1 MNKIWLIIQREF
13 LHRIRKRSFL
23 IITLLGPVLFGALIT
38 APAFLSNIQLEK
50 RIILVHDRAT
60 ILDFHQGNSDISFN
74 YMDPSKFDLQK
85 AKEYLKQNPQ
95 YYALLYI
102 PTGESWDPDY
112 IATGVAMYSQGDI
125 SLKVQSY
132 IESLIKS
139 KIQEEKLKLLGVDPS
154 VVKQSE
160 TNVRLRTFYVE
171 EADKAEKQSATE
183 LKFVLAFIGSLLI
196 YLFIFLYGSMVMR
209 GIIEEKSNRIVEI
222 IITSVKPFQLM
233 MGKIIGI
240 ALTGLLQFAIWVVLS
255 TVVYAVAS
263 QVLFREK
270 FEAARVLAAQ
280 QEQIRAEGSSIPMD
294 IDRSLEIINAIQTI
308 NFPLVLSL
316 FVFYFLFGYLAYGAL
331 FAIVGSTVDNEADS
345 QQLVFPISI
354 PLIISIISMSAII
367 DNPESTLATAL
378 SYIPLTSP
386 VIMMARIP
394 FGIPWW
400 ETGLSMII
408 LIIFFIMATWV
419 AGRIYRVGI
428 LMYGK
433 KFSFSDIIRWFS
445 YRM

>member
-1 MNKIWLIIQREF
+1 MNKIWLIIRREF
-13 LHRIRKRSFL
+13 LHRVRKRSFL
-23 IITLLGPVLFGALIT
+23 IITLLGPFLFGALIT
-38 APAFLSNIQLEK
+38 APAFLSEIQLEK
-50 RIILVHDRAT
+50 RVILVHDRAT
-60 ILDFHQGNSDISFN
+60 LLDFHQGNADIRFT
-74 YMDPSKFDLQK
+74 YIDPSKYDLQQ
-85 AKEYLKQNPQ
+85 AKEYLKENPQ
-95 YYALLYI
+95 FYALLYI
-102 PTGESWDPDY
+102 PTGETWDPDFMAAG
-112 IATGVAMYSQGDI
+112 IAMYSLGDI

-132 IESLIKS
+132 AESLIKS
-139 KIQEEKLKLLGVDPS
+139 KIQEEKLKLLGVDPAL
-154 VVKQSE
+154 VKQSE
-160 TNVRLRTFYVE
+160 TNVRLRTFYLE
-171 EADKAEKQSATE
+171 DADKAEKQSATE

-196 YLFIFLYGSMVMR
+196 YLFIFLYGNMVMR

-233 MGKIIGI
+233 MGKILGI

-255 TVVYAVAS
+255 AAVYTLAS

-280 QEQIRAEGSSIPMD
+280 QEQLKIEGSAIPMD

-331 FAIVGSTVDNEADS
+331 FAIVGSAVDNETDS
-345 QQLVFPISI
+345 QQLVLPISI
-354 PLIISIISMSAII
+354 PLIISILAMSSII
-367 DNPESTLATAL
+367 DNPESTLAAAL

-400 ETGLSMII
+400 ETALSMLFLI
-408 LIIFFIMATWV
+408 LFFLLAAWV

-433 KFSFSDIIRWFS
+433 KFSLSEIIRWFS

>member
-1 MNKIWLIIQREF
+1 MNKIWLIIRREF
-13 LHRIRKRSFL
+13 LHRVRKRSFL
-23 IITLLGPVLFGALIT
+23 IITLLGPFLFGALIT
-38 APAFLSNIQLEK
+38 APAILSTVQLEK
-50 RIILVHDRAT
+50 RVILVHDRAT
-60 ILDFHQGNSDISFN
+60 LLDFHQGSGDIGFA
-74 YMDPSKFDLQK
+74 YLDPSKYDLRQ
-85 AKEYLKQNPQ
+85 AKDYLKENPQ
-95 YYALLYI
+95 FYALLYI
-102 PTGESWDPDY
+102 PTGETWDPDFMAAG
-112 IATGVAMYSQGDI
+112 IAMYSQGDI

-132 IESLIKS
+132 VESLIKS
-139 KIQEEKLKLLGVDPS
+139 KIQEEKLKLLGVDPA

-160 TNVRLRTFYVE
+160 TNVRLRTFYLE
-171 EADKAEKQSATE
+171 DADKAEKQSATE

-233 MGKIIGI
+233 MGKILGI

-255 TVVYAVAS
+255 AAVYSLAS

-280 QEQIRAEGSSIPMD
+280 QEQLKAEGSAVPLD
-294 IDRSLEIINAIQTI
+294 IDRSIEIINAIQTI

-331 FAIVGSTVDNEADS
+331 FAIVGSTVDNETDS
-345 QQLVFPISI
+345 QQLVLPISI
-354 PLIISIISMSAII
+354 PLIISILAMSSII
-367 DNPESTLATAL
+367 DNPESTLAAAL

-400 ETGLSMII
+400 ETALSMLI
-408 LIIFFIMATWV
+408 LILFFIVATWV

-433 KFSFSDIIRWFS
+433 KYTFSDLLKWFR
-445 YRM
+445 YKG